1 MGIRKGGPCIWKVN
15 KLKIEMQ
22 NQDWKFWKKIGMPFN
37 QKNNNYAGY
46 SLFYD
51 IHRENKNIPKEKR
64 GKP

>member
-1 MGIRKGGPCIWKVN
+1 
-15 KLKIEMQ
+15 
-22 NQDWKFWKKIGMPFN
+22 MPFS
-37 QKNNNYAGY
+37 QKNNNYADY